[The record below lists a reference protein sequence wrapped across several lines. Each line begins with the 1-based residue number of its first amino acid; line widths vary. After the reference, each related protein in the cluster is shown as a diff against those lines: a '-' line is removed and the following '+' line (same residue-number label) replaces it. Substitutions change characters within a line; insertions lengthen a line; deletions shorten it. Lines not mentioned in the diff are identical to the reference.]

1 MSTAWSCRLL
11 PILRP
16 WSTTMNTNAA
26 ENLAGR
32 TLGTGWH
39 VDGLVKR
46 PEGATGGFFSV
57 CYSVKK
63 GAQSGFLKAYS
74 FDRFFNLANSQGQTR
89 SVVDVLSDMLQSYRY
104 ERDLS
109 ELCRQNHVTKVAF
122 VKESGEEQVTGF
134 PITVVPYL
142 IFDSADGDVRSHLAF
157 SSQLDEAW
165 KLGSLHSV
173 AVGLEQLHRIDV
185 SHQDLK
191 PSNILIFDGESKI
204 GDLGRSTC
212 LSIKS
217 ALADMPFAGDHSYA
231 PPEVLYGVGNPDW
244 RRRSFACDSYLLGS
258 LIMFYFSGLTATAL
272 LRKNMPDSVSWEQH
286 RGSYDDVRAYV
297 DDAFARAMDEFSG
310 CVVSPGLGVELRR
323 ILTCLC
329 NPDPACRSYPQAVN
343 RSTQFSLE
351 RVVTRLNL
359 LHRKAR
365 FGLPV

>member
-1 MSTAWSCRLL
+1 
-11 PILRP
+11 
-16 WSTTMNTNAA
+16 MNTNAA
-26 ENLAGR
+26 ENLSGR
-32 TLGTGWH
+32 TLANGWY
-39 VDGLVKR
+39 VESLVKK
-46 PEGATGGFFSV
+46 PAGATGGFFSV
-57 CYSVKK
+57 CYSVTR
-63 GAQSGFLKAYS
+63 GAERGFLKAYS

-89 SVVDVLSDMLQSYRY
+89 SVVDVLSDMLESYRY

-122 VKESGEEQVTGF
+122 VKESGEEQVAGF

-142 IFDSADGDVRSHLAF
+142 VFDSADGDVRAHLAF
-157 SSQLDEAW
+157 STQLDEAW
-165 KLGSLHSV
+165 KLRSLHSV

-191 PSNILIFDGESKI
+191 PSNILIFEGESKI

-217 ALADMPFAGDHSYA
+217 ALMDIPFSGDHSYA
-231 PPEVLYGVGNPDW
+231 PPEVLYGVVDADW

-258 LIMFYFSGLTATAL
+258 LIIFYFSGLTATAL

-297 DDAFARAMDEFSG
+297 DDAFAKALDEFSG
-310 CVVSPGLGVELRR
+310 CVVSPGLGDELGR
-323 ILTCLC
+323 IVRCLC
-329 NPDPACRSYPQAVN
+329 NPDPACRSYPRAAKH
-343 RSTQFSLE
+343 SPQFSLE
-351 RVVTRLNL
+351 RVITRLNL